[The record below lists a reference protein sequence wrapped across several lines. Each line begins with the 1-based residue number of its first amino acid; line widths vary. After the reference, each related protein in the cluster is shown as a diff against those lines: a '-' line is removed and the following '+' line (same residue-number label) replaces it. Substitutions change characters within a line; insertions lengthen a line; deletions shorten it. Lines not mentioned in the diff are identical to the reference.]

1 METEPVTTA
10 DRAGLVSR
18 IQRSWDELHGSI
30 ARLDAAGMVEPGTD
44 GWSVKDH
51 LAHLAAWEGAVLS
64 LLDGQDPL
72 AAMGVAPGDTEVEN
86 EQIRERYAGRPL
98 AEVRELAERT
108 HSRLLERLS
117 AMSDADLARPLSSF
131 RPDVDSPNKDK
142 PITDW
147 IPGNTWE
154 HFDEHR
160 DWIATNVL
168 RKQT

>member
-1 METEPVTTA
+1 MGTEPA
-10 DRAGLVSR
+10 SAGDRVSLVAR
-18 IQRSWDELHGSI
+18 IERSWAELHESI
-30 ARLDAAGMVEPGTD
+30 ARLDAARMVEPGTD

-51 LAHLAAWEGAVLS
+51 LAHLATWEGAVLA
-64 LLDGQDPL
+64 LLDGHDPL
-72 AAMGVAPGDTEVEN
+72 AAMGVTPGDTDVEN

-131 RPDVDSPNKDK
+131 RPDVDSPNKDR

-160 DWIATNVL
+160 DWMAATVL
-168 RKQT
+168 RKSV